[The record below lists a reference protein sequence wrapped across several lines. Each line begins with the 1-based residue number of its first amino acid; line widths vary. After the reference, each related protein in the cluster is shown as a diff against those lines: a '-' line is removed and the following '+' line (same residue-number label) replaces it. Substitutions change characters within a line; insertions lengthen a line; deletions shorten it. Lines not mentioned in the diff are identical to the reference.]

1 MTVETSTATAE
12 DGVNSAAK
20 QPANSAGCS
29 VEQILTPISI
39 NKSGDSPTPGFK
51 PPFSSVNEDG
61 PYGGLNVSAVG
72 PTIYELDPYFA
83 KIFGDDGTAFISNC
97 DYNVVINNGTDGNL
111 KKNKNR
117 SAISTIRTQALRGP
131 LILSGW
137 GFDIGDL
144 PVPARQDN
152 PLAFDPN
159 LVSNRA
165 YWKTGPVHLMWD
177 DQRQVWCGGPQILCG
192 VLASDIEAPE
202 SPKEPTSFD
211 MMVFRRNPARPGNM
225 ADISVDLQ
233 EAVLNETITV
243 VNRDPSLSYEGDD
256 PESVFVIA
264 IRLNYEWLPL
274 WVGCPD
280 KV

>member
-1 MTVETSTATAE
+1 MTVETSTASAT

-20 QPANSAGCS
+20 SPANSAGCS
-29 VEQILTPISI
+29 IEQILTPINISKLG
-39 NKSGDSPTPGFK
+39 NGPTPGFR
-51 PPFSSVNEDG
+51 PPFSSDNEDG
-61 PYGGLNVSAVG
+61 NFGGLDVSAVG
-72 PTIYELDPYFA
+72 PTISELDPYFS
-83 KIFGDDGTAFISNC
+83 KIFGDDGTNFISTC
-97 DYNVVINNGTDGNL
+97 DYNVVVNDGTDANL
-111 KKNKNR
+111 KKNPTR
-117 SAISTIRTQALRGP
+117 PQISAVRTQGLRGP

-144 PVPARQDN
+144 PVPSMPDN
-152 PLAFDPN
+152 PLMFDPN

-192 VLASDIEAPE
+192 LLASDIEAPE

-225 ADISVDLQ
+225 AGISVDLQ

-243 VNRDPSLSYEGDD
+243 VNRDPSLSYDGNE
-256 PESVFVIA
+256 PEKVFVIA